1 VAELAIPQ
9 KETSCEFV
17 TGDTL
22 DEKVE
27 AFAKRIIEVTRTL

>member
-1 VAELAIPQ
+1 VADLSIPQ
-9 KETSCEFV
+9 KETRCEFV

-27 AFAKRIIEVTRTL
+27 AFAKRIIEVTRAI